1 MGFTNLI
8 SKLFFPKNGTATRNS
23 AKAIP
28 TEGRCGEQIEWKFI
42 PGERELRISGT
53 GATYEFVRTKDV
65 PWEAFVSQIQK
76 ISVEEGVTS
85 LGSRLFRYC
94 NILKE
99 VSLPHSLRQIG
110 QHCFAYCS
118 NLASIHLPEGLSS
131 IDKYAFSHCTSLQE
145 LALPASLA
153 QIRQS
158 AFAHCSNLN
167 NIHFL
172 SETTEIGSSC
182 FSGCTS
188 LAGIRLPERLERI
201 NKNLFQN
208 CASLTRIH
216 IPQSVT
222 TVEDEAF
229 KDCHRLETIDL
240 PATVHNIGKQVF
252 SGCHS
257 LTSLTLPFP
266 GWGTPALAHQFCE
279 LFGTSPDKEMRLV
292 TPNQGETTQN
302 YYLPISLSVLHI
314 AEGCETIPAKSLCEC
329 YMLKKLHLPAS
340 LYLIGD
346 YAFSNC
352 AGLTAIYCHGKEPAS
367 VPENAFNGVRRN
379 VCRLFVPA
387 GCRDIYNKDK
397 NWSIFTQIEE
407 MP

>member
-23 AKAIP
+23 AKAIR

-94 NILKE
+94 NILEE

-131 IDKYAFSHCTSLQE
+131 IDKYAFSYCTSLQE
-145 LALPASLA
+145 LTLPASLA

-201 NKNLFQN
+201 NKNLFQD

-302 YYLPISLSVLHI
+302 YYLPISLSVLHRGRMRNHSVKKPLRMLH
-314 AEGCETIPAKSLCEC
+314 AEKAAPPRNALPHWRLRILQLCRIDR
-329 YMLKKLHLPAS
+329 HLLPWQRTGFRS
-340 LYLIGD
+340 
-346 YAFSNC
+346 
-352 AGLTAIYCHGKEPAS
+352 GKRIQRHPQKRM
-367 VPENAFNGVRRN
+367 PPVRAR
-379 VCRLFVPA
+379 R
-387 GCRDIYNKDK
+387 
-397 NWSIFTQIEE
+397 
-407 MP
+407 MPGHL